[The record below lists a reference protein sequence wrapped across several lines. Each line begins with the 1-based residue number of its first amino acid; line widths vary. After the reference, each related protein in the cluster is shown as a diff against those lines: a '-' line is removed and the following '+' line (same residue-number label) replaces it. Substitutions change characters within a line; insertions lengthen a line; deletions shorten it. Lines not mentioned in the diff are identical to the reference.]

1 MENIEVNDFL
11 SLAKE
16 TYRIDPSLF
25 KNYKVKRGLRNA
37 DGTGVLAGLT
47 SIGEVRGYII
57 DDCDKVPVAGK
68 LLYRGVN
75 IKKIINNSTIEKRP
89 SFEEAAFLL
98 LFGKLPTQTEYDK
111 FCKLLGKMRSLPV
124 SFNEDIIMKTPCR
137 DIMNKLARSV
147 LSLYSYDENPEDLT
161 MENLLRQSIELI
173 SRMGTIVA
181 YSYHARRHYYD
192 NQSLYIHP
200 PIPENSTAEN
210 FLHLIKPNGEF
221 TAEEAELLDIMLTLH
236 AEHGGGNN
244 SAFSCRVISSTGTD
258 TYSAIAAAICSLKG
272 PRHGGANKAVLDMID
287 EIKENVKDWSSEGQV
302 ADYLRKIVNKQAG
315 NGSGLI
321 YGMGHA
327 VYTLS
332 DPRAV
337 ILKQKACEM
346 AEKKGFTDEY
356 NLYSLIEQLSPEI
369 LCEKMGVK
377 KAICANIDLYSGF
390 VYQMLGIP
398 SELYTP
404 LFAVARIVGW
414 CSHRIEEVLTNGK
427 ILRPAYKSVCEKTE
441 YTLLSDR

>member
-1 MENIEVNDFL
+1 MENAQIGEFL
-11 SLAKE
+11 DLARE
-16 TYRIDPSLF
+16 TYSIDPALF

-68 LLYRGVN
+68 LRYRGVN
-75 IKKIINNSTIEKRP
+75 INKIIKNAAEEKRP
-89 SFEEAAFLL
+89 CFEEAAFLL
-98 LFGKLPTQTEYDK
+98 LFGKLPTEDEYNK
-111 FCKLLGKMRSLPV
+111 FRKLLGDLRPLPTN
-124 SFNEDIIMKTPCR
+124 FNEDIIMKTPCR

-147 LSLYSYDENPEDLT
+147 LSLYSYDENPEELSL
-161 MENLLRQSIELI
+161 ENLLRQSIELI

-181 YSYHARRHYYD
+181 YSYHARRHYFD

-200 PIPENSTAEN
+200 PKPEHSTAEN
-210 FLHLIKPNGEF
+210 FLHLINPNGEY
-221 TAEEAELLDIMLTLH
+221 TREEADLMDIMLTLH

-244 SAFSCRVISSTGTD
+244 SAFACRVISSTGTD
-258 TYSAIAAAICSLKG
+258 TYSAIGSAICSLKG
-272 PRHGGANKAVLDMID
+272 PRHGGANKAVLDMVN
-287 EIKENVKDWSSEGQV
+287 EIKTNVKDWTNEGEV
-302 ADYLRKIVNKQAG
+302 ADYLRKIVRKEAG

-337 ILKQKACEM
+337 ILKQKASEM
-346 AEKKGFTDEY
+346 AQLKGCTEEFG
-356 NLYSLIEQLSPEI
+356 LYDLIEKLSPEI
-369 LCEKMGVK
+369 LCEKFGVK
-377 KAICANIDLYSGF
+377 RAVCSNIDLYSGF
-390 VYQMLGIP
+390 VYQMLDIP
-398 SELYTP
+398 PELYTP
-404 LFAVARIVGW
+404 LFAIARIVGW

-427 ILRPAYKSVCEKTE
+427 IIRPAYKSVHEKAS
-441 YTLLSDR
+441 YTFMQER

>member
-11 SLAKE
+11 NLAEESYK
-16 TYRIDPSLF
+16 IDPSLF

-68 LLYRGVN
+68 LMFRGIN
-75 IKKIINNSTIEKRP
+75 IKKIIQNSVDENRP
-89 SFEEAAFLL
+89 SFEETAFLL
-98 LFGKLPTQTEYDK
+98 LFGKLPTKDEYQK
-111 FCKLLGKMRSLPV
+111 FCKLLGKMRTLPLN
-124 SFNEDIIMKTPCR
+124 FNEDIIMKTPCR

-147 LSLYSYDENPEDLT
+147 LCLYSYDQSPEDLT
-161 MENLLRQSIELI
+161 LENLLRQSIELI
-173 SRMGTIVA
+173 SRMSTIVA
-181 YSYHARRHYYD
+181 YSYHARRHYFEGE
-192 NQSLYIHP
+192 SLYIHP
-200 PIPENSTAEN
+200 PKPENSTAEN
-210 FLHLIKPNGEF
+210 LLHLIKPNGQFSKED
-221 TAEEAELLDIMLTLH
+221 AELLDVMLTLH

-258 TYSAIAAAICSLKG
+258 TYSAIGAAICSLKG
-272 PRHGGANKAVLDMID
+272 PRHGGANKAVLDMMD
-287 EIKENVKDWSSEGQV
+287 EIKKNVKDWTNEGEL

-315 NGSGLI
+315 DGSGLI

-337 ILKQKACEM
+337 VLKQKAQEM
-346 AEKKGFTDEY
+346 AAKKGLLDEF
-356 NLYSLIEQLSPEI
+356 NLYDLLERISPEI

-390 VYQMLGIP
+390 VYQMLDIP
-398 SELYTP
+398 PELYTP

-427 ILRPAYKSVCEKTE
+427 IIRPAYKSVCERRE
-441 YTLLSDR
+441 YTTMDER

>member
-1 MENIEVNDFL
+1 MNNIEVNDFL
-11 SLAKE
+11 DLARESYK
-16 TYRIDPSLF
+16 IDPSLF

-57 DDCDKVPVAGK
+57 DDCEKVPVAGK
-68 LLYRGVN
+68 LMYRGVN
-75 IKKIINNSTIEKRP
+75 IKKIIKNSVEENRP

-98 LFGKLPTQTEYDK
+98 LFGRLPSKDEYDK
-111 FCKLLGKMRSLPV
+111 FCQLLGKMRTLPV
-124 SFNEDIIMKTPCR
+124 GFNEDIIMKTPCR

-147 LSLYSYDENPEDLT
+147 LSLYSYDESPEDLT
-161 MENLLRQSIELI
+161 LENLLRQSIELI
-173 SRMGTIVA
+173 SRMSTIVA
-181 YSYHARRHYYD
+181 YSYHARRHYFEG
-192 NQSLYIHP
+192 QSLYIHP
-200 PIPENSTAEN
+200 PKPENSTAEN

-221 TAEEAELLDIMLTLH
+221 TKEEAELLDIMLTLH

-258 TYSAIAAAICSLKG
+258 TYSAIGAAICSLKG
-272 PRHGGANKAVLDMID
+272 PRHGGANKAVLDMMD
-287 EIKENVKDWSSEGQV
+287 EIKTNVKDWTNEGEL

-332 DPRAV
+332 DPRAAV
-337 ILKQKACEM
+337 LKQKAQEM
-346 AEKKGFTDEY
+346 AAKKGLMDEF
-356 NLYSLIEQLSPEI
+356 NLYALLEEISPEI

-390 VYQMLGIP
+390 VYQMLDIP
-398 SELYTP
+398 PELYTP

-427 ILRPAYKSVCEKTE
+427 IIRPAYKSVCDRKE
-441 YTLLSDR
+441 YILMEDR

>member
-11 SLAKE
+11 DLARDSYK
-16 TYRIDPSLF
+16 IDPSLF

-75 IKKIINNSTIEKRP
+75 IKKLIKNSVEENRP

-98 LFGKLPTQTEYDK
+98 LFGKLPSKEEYDK
-111 FCKLLGKMRSLPV
+111 FCRLLGKMRTLPLG
-124 SFNEDIIMKTPCR
+124 FNEDIIMKTPCP

-147 LSLYSYDENPEDLT
+147 LSLYSYDESPEDLT
-161 MENLLRQSIELI
+161 LENLLRQSIELI

-181 YSYHARRHYYD
+181 YSYHARRHYFEGE
-192 NQSLYIHP
+192 SLYIHP
-200 PIPENSTAEN
+200 PKAENSTAEN
-210 FLHLIKPNGEF
+210 FLHLIKPNGKF
-221 TAEEAELLDIMLTLH
+221 SREEAELLDIMLTLH

-258 TYSAIAAAICSLKG
+258 TYSAIGAAICSLKG
-272 PRHGGANKAVLDMID
+272 PRHGGANKAVLDMMA
-287 EIKENVKDWSSEGQV
+287 EIKANVKDWTNEGEL

-332 DPRAV
+332 DPRAAV
-337 ILKQKACEM
+337 LKQKAQDM
-346 AEKKGFTDEY
+346 AAKKGLMDEF
-356 NLYSLIEQLSPEI
+356 NLYALLEEISPEI

-390 VYQMLGIP
+390 VYQMLDIP
-398 SELYTP
+398 PELYTP

-414 CSHRIEEVLTNGK
+414 CSHRIEEILTNGK
-427 ILRPAYKSVCEKTE
+427 IIRPAYKSVCDRKE
-441 YTLLSDR
+441 YILMNER

>member
-1 MENIEVNDFL
+1 MDNIEINDFL
-11 SLAKE
+11 DLARE
-16 TYRIDPSLF
+16 TYKIDPSLF

-68 LLYRGVN
+68 LRYRGVN
-75 IKKIINNSTIEKRP
+75 IRKIIQNATEEKRP

-98 LFGKLPTQTEYDK
+98 LFGKLPTETEYKK
-111 FCKLLGKMRSLPV
+111 FSRLLGDMRTLPV
-124 SFNEDIIMKTPCR
+124 GFNEDIIMKTPCR

-147 LSLYSYDENPEDLT
+147 LSLYSYDENPEELT
-161 MENLLRQSIELI
+161 LDNLLRQSIELI

-200 PIPENSTAEN
+200 PIAEHSTAEN
-210 FLHLIKPNGEF
+210 FLHLINPNGEY
-221 TAEEAELLDIMLTLH
+221 TREEADLLDVMLTLH

-244 SAFSCRVISSTGTD
+244 SAFTCRVISSTGTD
-258 TYSAIAAAICSLKG
+258 TYSAIGAAICSLKG
-272 PRHGGANKAVLDMID
+272 PRHGGANKAVLDMVN
-287 EIKENVKDWSSEGQV
+287 EIKTNVKDWKNEGEV
-302 ADYLRKIVNKQAG
+302 ADYLRKIVRKEAG

-337 ILKQKACEM
+337 TLKAKAGEM
-346 AEKKGFTDEY
+346 AKLKGVEEEFMLYDMIEK
-356 NLYSLIEQLSPEI
+356 LSPEI
-369 LCEKMGVK
+369 LCEKFGEK
-377 KAICANIDLYSGF
+377 RAFCSNIDLYSGF
-390 VYQMLGIP
+390 VYQMLNIP
-398 SELYTP
+398 PELYTP
-404 LFAVARIVGW
+404 LFAIARIVGW

-427 ILRPAYKSVCEKTE
+427 IIRPAYKSVCEKTN
-441 YTLLSDR
+441 YTFMNER